1 MGACE
6 GGEGCVRKGERR
18 KGNEGGG
25 RGWEGR
31 KEKMLL
37 FNHPLEV

>member
-25 RGWEGR
+25 RVGR
-31 KEKMLL
+31 KERENAS
-37 FNHPLEV
+37 F